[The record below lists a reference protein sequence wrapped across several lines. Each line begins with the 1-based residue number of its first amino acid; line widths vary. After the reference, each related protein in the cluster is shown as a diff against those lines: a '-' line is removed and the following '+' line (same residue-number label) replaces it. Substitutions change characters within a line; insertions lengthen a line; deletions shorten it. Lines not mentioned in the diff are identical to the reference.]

1 MAIDEAHLGTKVR
14 YKLLKQAVVMYQSNL
29 RQGSACTKGRGQVR
43 GSTRKLYRQKGTGN
57 ARVGS
62 ARTSQRRGGGHA
74 FAKSPRDFRKRMPK
88 RMRRLACLNAVLAK
102 ILSQDVVIVEDLS
115 LAEPKTSVLRSML
128 EALQANT
135 GCVLALESPHEGVYR
150 SSRNIPRTEVT
161 PVADHP

>member
-1 MAIDEAHLGTKVR
+1 M
-14 YKLLKQAVVMYQSNL
+14 
-29 RQGSACTKGRGQVR
+29 
-43 GSTRKLYRQKGTGN
+43 
-57 ARVGS
+57 
-62 ARTSQRRGGGHA
+62 
-74 FAKSPRDFRKRMPK
+74 
-88 RMRRLACLNAVLAK
+88 LAK

-161 PVADHP
+161 PVADLNAFGVLRRKKLIFTKPAFEAFTARAAQEFSK